1 MTVLDM
7 TCSKTKIAALLVG
20 LLIIITA
27 TINIMKR
34 TDTCSQAPATAS
46 SAGKLPNWDL
56 SDLYKGFDDPAWEKD
71 KQQIKKDAEA
81 FNKRYKGVFKSNTWT
96 PDDLLKA
103 IQEYEKISDKLSRI
117 GTYSFLRYTTALKDT
132 NILAINQKT
141 EEELT
146 ELSNNFIFFT
156 LELNNI
162 SDDALQTAYEKN
174 KSLQHYKPFFD
185 KVRAIKPY
193 QRSEEVEKVMNDQSI
208 TASAAW
214 SRLHDEIETDML
226 FNVDGQKLSL
236 NAVRNMFED
245 SDPVIRKKAAIS
257 LSQGLESNKKLFS
270 FIMNMIIKDKEI
282 GDNARGF
289 TNPID
294 NMNLAN
300 QVEGKVVDA
309 LVKAV
314 KASFPRTS
322 HRYYALKKKM
332 LGLETFEYWDRNA
345 ALPNTNKKYTWDE
358 SQKIILNAYNKFS
371 PKMAT
376 LARNFYDKNWIDAS
390 IKEGKNPGA
399 FCSPVAPSLHPYV
412 LVNFNGKFDDILTTA
427 HELGHGI
434 HFILSAPQG
443 PLLSNAPLTLAETA
457 SIFGEMLTFQS
468 LLSKAETLHEKQSLL
483 ASKIDSMINTVVRQ
497 IAFHLFEVEVHK
509 KRREGELKIE
519 DLNKI
524 WMDTQKEALGPSVHI
539 DKTIE
544 SFWAYV
550 PHFVHAPFY
559 VYSYAFADCL
569 VNSLYA
575 IYQKNPDGFEEKYL
589 ELLRAGGLK
598 RHKELLAPFGLN
610 ATDPNFW
617 QQGLS
622 MLEGMI
628 DELEAINAQI
638 EKQKKRA

>member
-1 MTVLDM
+1 MTR
-7 TCSKTKIAALLVG
+7 SKIKIAAYLIG
-20 LLIIITA
+20 ILIIGIA
-27 TINIMKR
+27 AINILKR
-34 TDTCSQAPATAS
+34 IDTHSHTTA
-46 SAGKLPNWDL
+46 AVACTEKLPNWDL

-96 PDDLLKA
+96 TDDLLTA
-103 IQEYEKISDKLSRI
+103 IQEYEKLSDKLSRI
-117 GTYSFLRYTTALKDT
+117 GTYSFLRYTTALKDAD
-132 NILAINQKT
+132 ILAINQKT
-141 EEELT
+141 EEELN

-156 LELNNI
+156 LELNDI
-162 SDDALQTAYEKN
+162 SDAALQTAYEKN
-174 KSLQHYKPFFD
+174 KPLQHYKPFFD
-185 KVRAIKPY
+185 KIRVMKPY

-226 FNVDGQKLSL
+226 FDIDGQKLSI
-236 NAVRNMFED
+236 NAVRNMLEN
-245 SDPVIRKKAAIS
+245 SDPVIRKKAAVS
-257 LSQGLESNKKLFS
+257 LSQGLESKKKLFT
-270 FIMNMIIKDKEI
+270 FIMNMIVKDKEI
-282 GDNARGF
+282 DDNARGF
-289 TNPID
+289 KNPVD
-294 NMNLAN
+294 HMNLAN

-314 KASFPRTS
+314 KLSFPRTS

-358 SQKIILNAYNKFS
+358 TQKIVLDAYNKFS

-376 LARNFYDKNWIDAS
+376 LVRNFYDKNWIDAG

-399 FCSPVAPSLHPYV
+399 FCHSVVPSLHPYV
-412 LVNFNGKFDDILTTA
+412 LVNFNGKFDDVLTTA
-427 HELGHGI
+427 HELGHGV
-434 HFILSAPQG
+434 HFLLSAPQG
-443 PLLSNAPLTLAETA
+443 PLLSFPALTFAETA
-457 SIFGEMLTFQS
+457 SIFGEMLTFKS
-468 LLSKAETLHEKQSLL
+468 LLSKSETLQEKQSLL
-483 ASKIDSMINTVVRQ
+483 ASKIDAMINTIVRQ
-497 IAFHLFEVEVHK
+497 IAFHLFELEVHK

-524 WMDTQKEALGPSVHI
+524 WMDTQKEALGPSVHL
-539 DKTIE
+539 DKTVE

-550 PHFVHAPFY
+550 PHFIHAPFY

-575 IYQKNPDGFEEKYL
+575 IYQKNPAGFEEKYL
-589 ELLRAGGLK
+589 ELLRSGGSK
-598 RHKELLAPFGLN
+598 RHKELLAPFGLD

-628 DELEAINAQI
+628 DELETINAQI
-638 EKQKKRA
+638 EKQKKSE